1 MLIYCVKASSAVA
14 VILATKNTHFFLT
27 TNFNKLFILFF
38 TFFKYYFSIREREK

>member
-27 TNFNKLFILFF
+27 TNFSIQISTNYLFYFLLSLNII
-38 TFFKYYFSIREREK
+38 FK